1 MQTNNNNFNNFN
13 RYYNL
18 FQQNKLNNEIA
29 FIPFITLGDPNF
41 ELSFKI
47 LDTICQSGADALELG
62 FPFSDPLADGP
73 IIQAANNRALNA
85 NISVKQ
91 CFKLIEMIRSKYPK
105 IAIGLLLYSNLI
117 LHRPDFFQQAKNV
130 GVDSLLIA
138 DIPIEL
144 SSEMLELSTKF
155 QLPLVFIAPP
165 NADSKVLESISKAE
179 NLLEVK
185 QRAYTYLLSRSGVT
199 GIDKTA
205 EQPAEFIISELNK
218 FDAPPCVLGFGISK
232 PEHITTAKNSGIKGV
247 ISGSAVV
254 KIIQD
259 NLDNESKMLSELS
272 KFIKLMKA
280 ATKL

>member
-47 LDTICQSGADALELG
+47 LNTICQSGADALELG

-117 LHRPDFFQQAKNV
+117 LHSLDFFQQAKNV

-259 NLDNESKMLSELS
+259 NLDNESKMFSELS